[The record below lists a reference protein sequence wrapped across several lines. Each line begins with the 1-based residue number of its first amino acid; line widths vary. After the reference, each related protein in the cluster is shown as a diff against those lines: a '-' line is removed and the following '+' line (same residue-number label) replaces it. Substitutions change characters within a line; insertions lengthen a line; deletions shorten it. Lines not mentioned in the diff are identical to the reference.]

1 MNREILVC
9 GGTGCLSSKSEQ
21 IIKNLETLI
30 SVNGL
35 EKEVIV
41 KKTGCFGFCEKG
53 PIVKILPDNVLY
65 IPGNRNFFYNPFKT
79 GKLI

>member
-35 EKEVIV
+35 EKEDRKSVV
-41 KKTGCFGFCEKG
+41 
-53 PIVKILPDNVLY
+53 
-65 IPGNRNFFYNPFKT
+65 
-79 GKLI
+79 